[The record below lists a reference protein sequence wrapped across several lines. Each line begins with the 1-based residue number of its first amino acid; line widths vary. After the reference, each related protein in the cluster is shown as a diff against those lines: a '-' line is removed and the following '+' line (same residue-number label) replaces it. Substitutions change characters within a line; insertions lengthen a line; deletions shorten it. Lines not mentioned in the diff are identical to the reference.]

1 MNPDDLKFASEH
13 GPGMAVFENAAVGM
27 ALIAPDGRWLRVN
40 AKLCQMTGYSEA
52 ELLER
57 DMGAIAHPE
66 DVDGLREDFHG
77 LIRGDYRSCTT
88 ENRYIRK
95 DGSVMPVRK
104 STSLVGDG
112 ATTYLVA
119 IIDDISQRKLAEAD
133 LAFQK
138 YALDQSAIVAI
149 TDIRGAI
156 TYVNDQFC
164 AISGYSRDEL
174 VGQNHRIINS
184 GFHSREFFREMYLAI
199 SGGNVWRGEI
209 RNRRKDGSFYWV
221 DTTIVPA
228 LDPQGRPERYVA
240 IRSDITE
247 RKHIEEQMRQ
257 SEARKDEFLAIL
269 SHELRNP
276 LAAIRTAA
284 SVLRRDESPA
294 AHTQMVSVIER
305 QAQQLTR
312 LVDDLLDIS
321 RITCGKISLRR
332 EPIDLAALLAE
343 ALGSLPDSCSNH
355 LDLTLT
361 TPKRP
366 VIVLGDPLRIL
377 QVVGNLLSNACK
389 FTAESGSVSIS
400 LAVKGGHA
408 QVAVRDTGIGLAPD
422 QLLRVF
428 EIFAQV
434 NPEVRK
440 TGGLGIGLA
449 LVKGITELH
458 GGSVHVH
465 SDGEGKGSEFM
476 IRLPVASGQPA
487 AAGPAEVPVSA
498 AGNPSRRILAVDDN
512 ADALMTIAHLL
523 RFNGH
528 EVITAENGAE
538 AIELAHQHRPEVV
551 LLDIGMPRMDGY
563 EVARRLRRESWGRD
577 LTLIAITGWGQG
589 KDQRQAAAAGFNA
602 HLTKPVQPDVL
613 ENLLAQQ
620 SPLA

>member
-343 ALGSLPDSCSNH
+343 AIGSLPDSCSNH